1 MITGIKIKNVLALW
15 LIGLFSLVQVAAQDS
30 GPVLD
35 PTSNF
40 DRYYSNNYQESVYLH
55 LDKEYYLTGEFMK
68 FKVYCLEKTT
78 SQPSQLSIVAY
89 VEVLDAKN
97 QAHLQTRIEL
107 DEGTGYGEFYIPIN
121 LASGNYLVRAYTR
134 WMRNYGTETFYHSM
148 VQIINP
154 FKKLGLKPESQIEE
168 YLVDFFPAG
177 GSLIHGVESKIVY
190 HVKNGLGIPQNLHG
204 RLMANDSIEVAELR
218 PIKNGL
224 GSFVFTPDLTNKYHV
239 ELDVEGEKVR
249 QEFDEIESRG
259 LSFQVEN
266 NDAELK
272 LDIYCNDPSIID
284 PSANMHVA
292 LHQQGELLEYK
303 SVRLLRGQ
311 AELSVKHRFQG
322 VATISLIDQKGEV
335 IAEKKMFMNNAAH
348 NPSTILVQ
356 KDRFFT
362 RDEVVISLPEML
374 TEDKQS
380 KAHYSIS
387 VSATNPALIG
397 HALDLDDY
405 LVLGT
410 ELNYV
415 YELNTYLQGS
425 KEEVS
430 RLVNNLLIA
439 YPTSTNNHIFSDEDL
454 ITPLIPEHRSVLV
467 TGRLTDQ
474 TKDEPAFNIMT
485 YLSVPGKITQ
495 IYAAKSESDG
505 RLILEAGNF
514 YGSKEV
520 IVQNDYTEDSVHSI
534 EIDDPYSLEYAD
546 IPLPD
551 FDLDESLENYIKSKS
566 QQMQVYNAN
575 LKLSPNSEIVSLQD
589 SASFYNE
596 PDARYYLDDYTRF
609 IVMEEVMREYIAG
622 VNVRKNREGFHFMV
636 IDMERNIIYQQN
648 PLMLLDGVPV
658 FDADDI
664 IALDPLKI
672 EKIETIKTRFGRGDL
687 DCRGIV
693 TYTSYAGDLAGYQLN
708 KNALLFEYDGLQPIK
723 QYIFPSYSTAY
734 QRNNPTP
741 DFRNSLYWNPQQ
753 QPTGDEITFYAGDVA
768 DTFMVKIEGI
778 TSDGTPFS
786 FNDTFTVQ
794 PQEID

>member
-1 MITGIKIKNVLALW
+1 MAIEIRIKEIIALW
-15 LIGLFSLVQVAAQDS
+15 LIGLLSLIQVLAQDT
-30 GPVLD
+30 GQAKD
-35 PTSNF
+35 PAQNF
-40 DRYYSNNYQESVYLH
+40 DRYYANNYQESIFLH
-55 LDKEYYLTGEFMK
+55 LDKEYYLSGEFMK
-68 FKVYCLEKTT
+68 FKVYCLEKTM

-89 VEVLDAKN
+89 VEVLDAEN

-107 DEGTGYGEFYIPIN
+107 NEGTGYGEFYIPMN
-121 LASGNYLVRAYTR
+121 LSSGNYLVRAYTR
-134 WMRNYGTETFYHSM
+134 WMRNFGAETFYHSM

-154 FKKLGLKPESQIEE
+154 FKKLGLKPESEIET
-168 YLVDFFPAG
+168 YHVNFFPEG
-177 GSLIHGVESKIVY
+177 GSLIHGVESKVVY
-190 HVKNGLGIPQNLHG
+190 HMKNGLGIPQNYHG

-239 ELDVEGEKVR
+239 ELDVEDEKVR
-249 QEFDEIESRG
+249 QEFIGIEGKG
-259 LSFQVEN
+259 LLFRTEN
-266 NDAELK
+266 GNTDTK
-272 LDIYCNDPSIID
+272 LGIYCNDPSVID
-284 PSANMHVA
+284 PEATVHVA
-292 LHQQGELLEYK
+292 LHQRGELLEHK
-303 SVRLLRGQ
+303 TARLLRGQ
-311 AELSVKHRFQG
+311 AELSVNRQFQG

-335 IAEKKMFMNNAAH
+335 IAQRKIFNNGIARSASS
-348 NPSTILVQ
+348 NLVQ
-356 KDRFFT
+356 EDRFFT
-362 RDEVVISLPEML
+362 RDEVVFSLPEMIE
-374 TEDKQS
+374 EDMQS

-387 VSATNPALIG
+387 VSATNPALEG
-397 HALDLDDY
+397 HALDLQDY
-405 LVLGT
+405 LLLGT
-410 ELNYV
+410 DLSYV

-425 KEEVS
+425 QEEVS
-430 RLVNNLLIA
+430 RLVNHLLIA
-439 YPTSTNNHIFSDEDL
+439 YPTSTNQHLFSGEDL
-454 ITPLIPEHRSVLV
+454 VLPYIPEHRSVLV
-467 TGRLTDQ
+467 TGKLTDQ

-495 IYAAKSESDG
+495 IYAAKSEADG
-505 RLILEAGNF
+505 KLMLEAGNF
-514 YGSKEV
+514 YGSKQV
-520 IVQNDYTEDSVHSI
+520 IVQNDYSKDSVYSI
-534 EIDDPYSLEYAD
+534 EIDDPYALEFAN

-551 FDLDESLENYIKSKS
+551 FDLNESLENYIREKS
-566 QQMQVYNAN
+566 QQIQVYNAN
-575 LKLSPNSEIVSLQD
+575 LKLSPSSEIVSLQD

-636 IDMERNIIYQQN
+636 VDMERNIIYQQN

-672 EKIETIKTRFGRGDL
+672 QKIETVKTRFGRGDL

-741 DFRNSLYWNPQQ
+741 DFRNSLYWNPQPE
-753 QPTGDEITFYAGDVA
+753 PTGDEITFYAGDVA